1 MKVSRILIREIFSKY
16 ELGTPYRIFSFSE
29 IRNGLF
35 NLLER
40 IKLKDDNSV
49 IYYENPDK
57 LFHTAFLNRNEKI
70 KAYNNEPIDNI
81 IENTECMPWD
91 LISDLSSKINDDIE
105 VFVKK
110 VKWVNKFKIKSKS
123 IEIIGKSKNLYI
135 HQDSSIYPQV
145 VFDVSSGPIIVDK
158 NVKISPFS
166 FLEGPLY
173 IGPNT
178 QIDNARITGGCIIG
192 TNCRIG
198 GEIENSIICDFSNK
212 HHEGFLGHSFVGHW
226 VNIGALATTSDLK
239 NNYGLVKLNINDSPI
254 NTGTIKFGSI
264 LGDFVKVGIG
274 SMLNTGT
281 VIDIGSNIV
290 NSRISGY
297 IKPFTWADG
306 ISRYR
311 LDKFINDTKKI
322 MARRN
327 QNLSTSMEDIIK
339 NIYEQ

>member
-40 IKLKDDNSV
+40 IKLKDENSV
-49 IYYENPDK
+49 IFYENPDK
-57 LFHTAFLNRNEKI
+57 LFQTAFLNRNEKI

-91 LISDLSSKINDDIE
+91 FISDLSSKINDDIE
-105 VFVKK
+105 IFVKK
-110 VKWVNKFKIKSKS
+110 VKWINKFKIKSKS

-135 HQDSSIYPQV
+135 HQDSSIYPHV

-178 QIDNARITGGCIIG
+178 HIDNARITGGCIIG

-239 NNYGLVKLNINDSPI
+239 NNYGLVKLNINDSHI

-274 SMLNTGT
+274 TMLNTGT
-281 VIDIGSNIV
+281 VIDIGSTIV
-290 NSRISGY
+290 NSRVNGY

-327 QNLSTSMEDIIK
+327 QNLSSSMEDIIK

>member
-1 MKVSRILIREIFSKY
+1 LKVSRILIREIFSKY
-16 ELGTPYRIFSFSE
+16 EVGAPYRIFSFSE

-40 IKLKDDNSV
+40 IKLKDDESV

-57 LFHTAFLNRNEKI
+57 LFQTAFLNRNEKI
-70 KAYNNEPIDNI
+70 KSYNNEPIDNI

-91 LISDLSSKINDDIE
+91 FISNLSSKINDDIE
-105 VFVKK
+105 IFVKK

-123 IEIIGKSKNLYI
+123 VEIIGKPKNLYI
-135 HQDSSIYPQV
+135 HQDSSIYPHV
-145 VFDVSSGPIIVDK
+145 VFDVSSGPIVIDK

-198 GEIENSIICDFSNK
+198 GEIENSIVCDFSNK

-239 NNYGLVKLNINDSPI
+239 NNYGLVKLNINDIHI

-274 SMLNTGT
+274 TMLNTGT

-290 NSRISGY
+290 NSRVNGY
-297 IKPFTWADG
+297 VKSFTWADG
-306 ISRYR
+306 ISMYR

-327 QNLSTSMEDIIK
+327 QNLSASMEEVIK